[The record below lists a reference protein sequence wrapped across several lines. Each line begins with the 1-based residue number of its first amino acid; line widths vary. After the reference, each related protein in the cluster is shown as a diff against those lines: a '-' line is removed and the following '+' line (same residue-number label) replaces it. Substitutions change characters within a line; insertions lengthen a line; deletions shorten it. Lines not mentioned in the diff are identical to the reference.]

1 MGAGDVGQSI
11 GKRLLS
17 IKVVRSDGKPIEFWR
32 VLLLRNLLMSLLA
45 QLCGVIAI
53 ADALMIF
60 SEKRQCLHDL
70 IADSIV
76 VEVTDR

>member
-1 MGAGDVGQSI
+1 
-11 GKRLLS
+11 
-17 IKVVRSDGKPIEFWR
+17 